1 MQPTRLEIKFSHD
14 AEDYKVIVDVETY
27 VKALPFNPM
36 SFDPPDEGELEYDVV
51 RFLVEVD
58 DDLPSVNGYV
68 EVISTTV
75 EDLIGV
81 GELDTMV
88 IEHYEESAMEIEE

>member
-1 MQPTRLEIKFSHD
+1 M
-14 AEDYKVIVDVETY
+14 
-27 VKALPFNPM
+27 
-36 SFDPPDEGELEYDVV
+36 V

-88 IEHYEESAMEIEE
+88 IEHYEESAMEIEEWKKWHLKR